1 MRAEVY
7 LGLGTNLGNR
17 ASNIAR
23 CLELLEEFSSS
34 TSSSSGSSARTVSA
48 LYETSPKGFQ
58 AQPPFLNAACRM
70 WTTLDPF
77 QLLAGLAR
85 IEATLGRARHF
96 PNAPRELDIDILMYG
111 QTVLETP
118 SLTIP
123 HPRMAERAFVLVPL
137 AEIAPRL
144 RHPVLGET
152 VVTLLHR
159 LPDGRGD
166 VRRWGDVP
174 SLFPAGTLSPSTGSG
189 QA

>member
-1 MRAEVY
+1 MRAEVF

-17 ASNIAR
+17 GSNIVR
-23 CLELLEEFSSS
+23 CLELREDL
-34 TSSSSGSSARTVSA
+34 SSSSSSSFTRTVSA
-48 LYETSPKGFQ
+48 LYETSPQGFQ

-77 QLLAGLAR
+77 QLLAALAS
-85 IEATLGRARHF
+85 IEAALGRARHF

-123 HPRMAERAFVLVPL
+123 HPRMGERAFVLVPL
-137 AEIAPRL
+137 AEIAPRFC
-144 RHPVLGET
+144 HPVLGET
-152 VVTLLHR
+152 VATLLHR
-159 LPDGRGD
+159 LSDGRGD

-174 SLFPAGTLSPSTGSG
+174 SGLRTVIPSP
-189 QA
+189 